1 MISLLHDNTNRHV
14 AVMEKQLP
22 KESFGF
28 TLGLDLSLRCQ
39 SLLIKEC
46 KIIT

>member
-1 MISLLHDNTNRHV
+1 MISLLYDNPNRHV

-28 TLGLDLSLRCQ
+28 TLGLHLSV
-39 SLLIKEC
+39 
-46 KIIT
+46 